1 MIDIWGDSVSGWM
14 ARWRERSTRR
24 LVWTFLLELAPN
36 DGAAQE
42 REEGSRTGGSFRL
55 LFLFF
60 LFPSRSSSLTP
71 AITNGRAWGGRATR
85 RRRRT
90 ADSREGKK
98 GRREGG
104 KEGRRRQRLTR
115 GAMDGLQVHVVRF
128 RL

>member
-71 AITNGRAWGGRATR
+71 AITNGRAWGGER
-85 RRRRT
+85 RGDGDGPQT
-90 ADSREGKK
+90 AGK

-115 GAMDGLQVHVVRF
+115 GAMDGLQAHVVRF